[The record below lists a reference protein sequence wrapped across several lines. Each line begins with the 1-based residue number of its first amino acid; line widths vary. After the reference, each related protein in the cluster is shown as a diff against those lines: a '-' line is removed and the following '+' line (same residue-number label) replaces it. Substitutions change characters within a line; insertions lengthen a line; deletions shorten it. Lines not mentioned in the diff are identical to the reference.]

1 MNIVFI
7 ILIIVASGVIGS
19 RKPLIGALVGC
30 AITFVQYFYFQE
42 FNLKSFA
49 IAGFIGVSVSFGTAY
64 SFSYLASGF
73 KGGKHNTG
81 PSVKGGGHRGGF
93 TGFIISSDEEHK
105 NRKGSKNIR

>member
-1 MNIVFI
+1 MNFGFI
-7 ILIIVASGVIGS
+7 ILIVLASGIIGS

-49 IAGFIGVSVSFGTAY
+49 VAGSIGVSVSFGTAY
-64 SFSYLASGF
+64 FVSFFSSGF

-81 PSVKGGGHRGGF
+81 PSYSGGFGGGRGGAPP
-93 TGFIISSDEEHK
+93 GGIIRSDEEIESHK
-105 NRKGSKNIR
+105 KK

>member
-1 MNIVFI
+1 MNFGFI
-7 ILIIVASGVIGS
+7 ILIVLASGIIGS

-49 IAGFIGVSVSFGTAY
+49 IAGSIGVSVSFGFAY
-64 SFSYLASGF
+64 FFSYVSSGF

-81 PSVKGGGHRGGF
+81 PSYMGGFGGGRGGAPP
-93 TGFIISSDEEHK
+93 GGINRSDEEIESHK
-105 NRKGSKNIR
+105 RK